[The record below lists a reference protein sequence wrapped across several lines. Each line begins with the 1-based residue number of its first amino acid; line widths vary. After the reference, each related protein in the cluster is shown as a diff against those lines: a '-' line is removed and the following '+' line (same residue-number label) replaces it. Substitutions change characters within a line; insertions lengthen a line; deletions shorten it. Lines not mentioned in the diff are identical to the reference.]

1 MSEIKSARPHK
12 VNGFWYLVRRVPMEF
27 VELDKRAPVRL
38 STGIRI
44 VDDPRGIRASQIV
57 QQLDAELHGYWC
69 DLRAGRDPRAVKS
82 AEWARETSRRFGFEY
97 LEGPDLRQQFGELI
111 RRVDALTRK
120 GPEERRSIGPALL
133 GEVAVPKSGTKL
145 EDLLKRY
152 EEIVAA
158 SLMKKSPGQMKR
170 WRTTRDTA
178 LKTFVG
184 VVGKGKLVRELTHDD
199 AFALR
204 DHWNTRVLAGEVQ
217 IDSANKQIGYVAA
230 MFREV
235 NDFERLKM
243 EDIFHRKIIRGGK
256 KKQGVPFD
264 VEHVQNVLLAPGAM
278 DKLNPEARAIFYT
291 VAETGLRPIE
301 VCGLTETCIHLDG
314 EVPFIEVTEDDPEFT
329 RQLKNGNSVRDV
341 PLVGVALEAMR
352 AFPKGFPTYRDKADA
367 LSAAVNKH
375 LTKNELLQ
383 NPKQSFYSLR
393 HTFKDRLRDAKIED
407 EMKDMLMG
415 HATGKE
421 AYGRGYLLKAKHEV
435 LLRIAF
441 KAPAVSFERQ
451 AGVRGPGRHR
461 LGGGREPPRLRG
473 RPSAEPL
480 DQQSSRQL

>member
-12 VNGFWYLVRRVPMEF
+12 VNGFWYLVRRVPIEF
-27 VELDKRAPVRL
+27 AELDKRVLARV

-44 VDDPRGIRASQIV
+44 SDDPRGISAAKVV
-57 QQLDAELHGYWC
+57 QQLDEDLHNYWC

-82 AEWARETSRRFGFEY
+82 SEWARETSRRYGFEY
-97 LEGPDLRQQFGELI
+97 LEGPDLRQQLGELI
-111 RRVDALTRK
+111 RRVDVLTQK
-120 GPEERRSIGPALL
+120 GPEERRNLGPALL
-133 GEVAVPKSGTKL
+133 GEVPIPKSGTKL

-158 SLMKKSPGQMKR
+158 SLLKKSPGQLKR
-170 WRTTRDTA
+170 WRTTRGTA
-178 LKTFVG
+178 LKTFIG
-184 VVGKGKLVRELTHDD
+184 VIGKGKLVRELTHDD

-204 DHWNTRVLAGEVQ
+204 DHWNARVLAGEVQ

-235 NDFERLKM
+235 NDYERLKM
-243 EDIFHRKIIRGGK
+243 EDIFHRKIIRGGQK
-256 KKQGVPFD
+256 KHGVPFD

-278 DKLNPEARAIFYT
+278 DKLNPEARAIFYI

-301 VCGLTETCIHLDG
+301 VCGLTEHCIHLDG

-375 LTKNELLQ
+375 LRENKLLQ
-383 NPKQSFYSLR
+383 KPKQSFYSLR
-393 HTFKDRLRDAKIED
+393 HTFKDRLRDARIED

-421 AYGRGYLLKAKHEV
+421 SYGRGYLLKAKQEV

-451 AGVRGPGRHR
+451 AGVRGPGRR
-461 LGGGREPPRLRG
+461 RVGEGQALPQSRG
-473 RPSAEPL
+473 RATAAPP
-480 DQQSSRQL
+480 DQQSFRQG